1 MKRTL
6 EILALFL
13 SVIMAASCSVAGQA
27 TMKPGAN
34 APVYFAMEEMP
45 DLLKCLPAPPVPG
58 SDGFVYDSLRYEWGK
73 EQRLDPAKAETVFR
87 DALWQLDS
95 VIAIFSEPFGMEI
108 TAKKTPQIYTALLNG
123 IATIELIRIQPKA
136 YYHRERPFVRF
147 HEHMLTTWEEE
158 GIAGEGSY
166 PSGHTMRGWSAAMI
180 LSEINP
186 AAADAL
192 FERAWEYGESRVIA
206 GAHWQSDVDA
216 SRPAA
221 SIGYAKLQT
230 SPAFRAQMKKAKK
243 EFRRLSD

>member
-1 MKRTL
+1 MKRIFFAI
-6 EILALFL
+6 ILALPL
-13 SVIMAASCSVAGQA
+13 VAVVSCSVAGQA

-34 APVYFAMEEMP
+34 APVYFTKEEMP
-45 DLLKCLPAPPVPG
+45 DLVKCLPAPPVPG

-230 SPAFRAQMKKAKK
+230 SPAFRAQMKKAKR